1 MKRRSKATIRL
12 QSVLDP
18 TLEKPLLHLHAAI
31 DVDSFWKGVQDVIEA
46 TLPNCFIGLTL
57 QHSPILPRI
66 AKSTQ
71 KLPGSFFPI
80 MPIKKYFSAHPHR
93 NILVINDFFSDER
106 HFRRSSFYRDC
117 IAPINGRCAIGL
129 FFWESRRL
137 LAAIIVVRSEQQ
149 GELSPGEVRVIGHLH
164 SQFQTALRRLHSR
177 SRERAVRVAL
187 EQFMGRV
194 PLPTVLLR
202 WNLRLAYRNQA
213 GAESC
218 AVWQRRSPG
227 ERFIK
232 TKAPLPPQVLNQCRV
247 LKKRWKQLGP
257 LGIAPDNF
265 GDEVV
270 RHPILRDLRAT
281 ISLKQISLAA
291 FARPHFL
298 IEFEDLRGS
307 SGTGYQISRA
317 SLSHL
322 VRLTSRQQNLA
333 RLVCDGRSNQE
344 IADESGLSL
353 ETVKKHL
360 HSMFCKLEVPS
371 RSRLIAL
378 MR

>member
-1 MKRRSKATIRL
+1 MKGRSKVTTRL

-31 DVDSFWKGVQDVIEA
+31 DVDSFWKCVQDVIEA
-46 TLPNCFIGLTL
+46 ALPNCFIGLTL

-71 KLPGSFFPI
+71 KVPGSFFPI

-93 NILVINDFFSDER
+93 NIVFINDFFSDER
-106 HFRRSSFYRDC
+106 HFRRSSFYKGC
-117 IAPINGRCAIGL
+117 MAPTNGRCAIGL
-129 FFWESRRL
+129 FFWDIRHL
-137 LAAIIVVRSEQQ
+137 LASIIVVRNLQR

-164 SQFQTALRRLHSR
+164 SQFQTALHQLHSR
-177 SRERAVRVAL
+177 SRERVVRVAL
-187 EQFMGRV
+187 EQFMRRL

-213 GAESC
+213 AAESC
-218 AVWQRRSPG
+218 AVWQRGPL
-227 ERFIK
+227 EARFIK
-232 TKAPLPPQVLNQCRV
+232 LKAAIPPEILNQCRV
-247 LKKRWKQLGP
+247 LKKRWEQLSP
-257 LGIAPDNF
+257 LSLAPANLV
-265 GDEVV
+265 DETV
-270 RHPILRDLRAT
+270 RHPTRCDLRAT
-281 ISLKQISLAA
+281 ISLKQISSAA

-298 IEFEDLRGS
+298 VEFESFQARAA
-307 SGTGYQISRA
+307 TGYQISSA

-322 VRLTSRQQNLA
+322 VRLTSREQNLA

-344 IADESGLSL
+344 IADEAGLSL
-353 ETVKKHL
+353 ETVKRHL
-360 HSMFCKLEVPS
+360 HSIFCKLQVPS
-371 RSRLIAL
+371 RSRLMAL

>member
-1 MKRRSKATIRL
+1 MKRRSKATTRL

-46 TLPNCFIGLTL
+46 ALPNCFIGLTL

-93 NILVINDFFSDER
+93 NVLVINDFFSDER

-117 IAPINGRCAIGL
+117 IVPINGRCAIGL

-164 SQFQTALRRLHSR
+164 SQFQTALHRLHSR

-187 EQFMGRV
+187 EQFMRRL

-218 AVWQRRSPG
+218 AAWQRGPLG
-227 ERFIK
+227 ARFIK
-232 TKAPLPPQVLNQCRV
+232 LKAPIPPEILNQCRV
-247 LKKRWKQLGP
+247 LKKRWEQLSP
-257 LGIAPDNF
+257 ISLASANVV
-265 GDEVV
+265 DETV
-270 RHPILRDLRAT
+270 RHPTRCDLRAT
-281 ISLKQISLAA
+281 IGLKQISSAA

-307 SGTGYQISRA
+307 SGTGYQA

-322 VRLTSRQQNLA
+322 VRLTIREQNLA

-360 HSMFCKLEVPS
+360 HSIFSKLEVPS
-371 RSRLIAL
+371 RSRLMAL
-378 MR
+378 ML

>member
-1 MKRRSKATIRL
+1 MKRRSKATTRL

-46 TLPNCFIGLTL
+46 ALPNCFIGLTL

-93 NILVINDFFSDER
+93 NVLVINDFFSDER
-106 HFRRSSFYRDC
+106 HFRRSSFYRGC
-117 IAPINGRCAIGL
+117 MVPINGRCAIGL
-129 FFWESRRL
+129 FFWDIRRL
-137 LAAIIVVRSEQQ
+137 IAAIIVVRNLQQ
-149 GELSPGEVRVIGHLH
+149 GELSPGEVRVIRHLH

-187 EQFMGRV
+187 EQFMRRV
-194 PLPTVLLR
+194 PLPTLLLR

-213 GAESC
+213 AAESC
-218 AVWQRRSPG
+218 AVWQRGPLG
-227 ERFIK
+227 ARFIK
-232 TKAPLPPQVLNQCRV
+232 LKAPIPPEILNQCRV
-247 LKKRWKQLGP
+247 LKKRWEQLSP
-257 LGIAPDNF
+257 LGLAPANF
-265 GDEVV
+265 VDEAV
-270 RHPILRDLRAT
+270 RHPTRRDLRAT
-281 ISLKQISLAA
+281 ISLKQISSAA

-307 SGTGYQISRA
+307 GGTGYQISCA

-322 VRLTSRQQNLA
+322 VRLTIREQNLA

-360 HSMFCKLEVPS
+360 HSIFCKLQVPS
-371 RSRLIAL
+371 RSRLMAL

>member
-1 MKRRSKATIRL
+1 MKRRSKAATRL

-31 DVDSFWKGVQDVIEA
+31 DVDSFWKGVQDVIKA
-46 TLPNCFIGLTL
+46 ALPNCFIGLTL

-66 AKSTQ
+66 AKSTK

-80 MPIKKYFSAHPHR
+80 KPVKKYFSTHPHR
-93 NILVINDFFSDER
+93 NIVFINDFFSDER
-106 HFRRSSFYRDC
+106 HFKRSSFYRGC
-117 IAPINGRCAIGL
+117 IVPLNGRCAIGL
-129 FFWESRRL
+129 FFWDIRRL
-137 LAAIIVVRSEQQ
+137 LAAIIVVRNVQQ
-149 GELSPGEVRVIGHLH
+149 GQLSPGEVRVIHHLH
-164 SQFQTALRRLHSR
+164 AQFQTALHRLHSR

-187 EQFMGRV
+187 EQFMRRL

-213 GAESC
+213 AAESC
-218 AVWQRRSPG
+218 AVWQRGPLG
-227 ERFIK
+227 ARFIK
-232 TKAPLPPQVLNQCRV
+232 LKAPIPPEILNRCCV
-247 LKKRWKQLGP
+247 LKKRWEQLSP
-257 LGIAPDNF
+257 LSLASANLA
-265 GDEVV
+265 DETV
-270 RHPILRDLRAT
+270 RHPTRCDLRAT
-281 ISLKQISLAA
+281 ISLKQISSAA

-307 SGTGYQISRA
+307 GGTGYQISRA

-322 VRLTSRQQNLA
+322 VRLTRREQNLA
-333 RLVCDGRSNQE
+333 RLVCGGRSNQE

-360 HSMFCKLEVPS
+360 HSIFCKLQVPS
-371 RSRLIAL
+371 RSRLMAL